1 MAKLSTVD
9 AAANRLFTLH
19 RPPVHL
25 PILLEEKMVRVSWSA
40 ALAWQRVSRCTEVI
54 FFIFFSGSCGGGGG
68 VCVLG

>member
-25 PILLEEKMVRVSWSA
+25 PILLEEKNGPRFLVGSPGMAESFSPYRGD
-40 ALAWQRVSRCTEVI
+40 
-54 FFIFFSGSCGGGGG
+54 FFFFFSWSCGGGGG